1 MTPDCNFID
10 ELESIIITIS
20 LFLGDVVAANADLK
34 VKDRNMQQW
43 HNIYV
48 PWEIL
53 GNSVISTGI
62 YICWASCS
70 QLDWTHVQQLV

>member
-34 VKDRNMQQW
+34 VKDRNMQ
-43 HNIYV
+43 HCHHFYV
-48 PWEIL
+48 PWEI
-53 GNSVISTGI
+53 
-62 YICWASCS
+62 
-70 QLDWTHVQQLV
+70 